1 MPAAARAPR
10 YAVRMQMMLDALWRA
25 LADCLRV
32 RVMAWSLFPLLLL
45 AVMAALFGVFWWDAS
60 VGTVQSWLERASWLQ
75 WLWSWMGTATAAAS
89 AVAAAVTVVLL
100 VSPVMIMIALAVVSV
115 VMTPQMVELVAA
127 RRFAHLQRKHGAG
140 WVGSAWW
147 ALCATA
153 LALLALLLSLPLW
166 LVPPFVL
173 VLPPLIGG
181 WLTYRLMTFD
191 ALAEHASKSER
202 QAIFVRHRMALL
214 WIGLCSGYLGAAPA
228 VVWASG
234 VVFAAA
240 FMVLIPLGIWI
251 YTLVFAFSSLWFAH
265 FCLAALQALRAENAA
280 LNPPSLTP
288 SSSSEGLPP

>member
-45 AVMAALFGVFWWDAS
+45 AVMAALFGMFWWDAS

-75 WLWSWMGTATAAAS
+75 SLWSWMGTATAAAS

-191 ALAEHASKSER
+191 ALAEHASKTER
-202 QAIFVRHRMALL
+202 QAILHTHRYRLMLM
-214 WIGLCSGYLGAAPA
+214 GVVCGYIGAAPSL
-228 VVWASG
+228 VWASG

-240 FMVLIPLGIWI
+240 FWVLIPLAVWM
-251 YTLVFAFSSLWFAH
+251 YALVLAFASLWFAH
-265 FCLAALQALRAENAA
+265 YTLAALHSLRAAQERA
-280 LNPPSLTP
+280 P
-288 SSSSEGLPP
+288 E